1 MKKSYTLFTGLVLLA
16 ASLVFTGCQNFLS
29 GNNLKK
35 ELEEK
40 IQYEK
45 KDSLYNF
52 CGIRKSR
59 IWTVQF
65 KYF

>member
-16 ASLVFTGCQNFLS
+16 ASLVFTGCENFLS

-40 IQYEK
+40 IQ
-45 KDSLYNF
+45 
-52 CGIRKSR
+52 
-59 IWTVQF
+59 
-65 KYF
+65 

>member
-16 ASLVFTGCQNFLS
+16 ASLVFTGCENFLS

-45 KDSLYNF
+45 KTAYTIS
-52 CGIRKSR
+52 
-59 IWTVQF
+59 V
-65 KYF
+65 